1 MANSGQSNFLI
12 FFHILDQAQLAQHF
26 YVLLLDVRHL
36 HQLGSKGRAIEDALL
51 FGRGDALCL
60 EDDHILAIFIV
71 RNRDLQWSLLL
82 RFEQEVVLLDRP
94 LHGLAHRLK
103 GEILDFRDVL
113 GGVLQHLLRVG
124 IDCECF
130 V

>member
-1 MANSGQSNFLI
+1 MG
-12 FFHILDQAQLAQHF
+12 
-26 YVLLLDVRHL
+26 RE
-36 HQLGSKGRAIEDALL
+36 GRAIEDALL
-51 FGRGDALCL
+51 FGLSDALCL
-60 EDDHILAIFIV
+60 EDYHILAIFIV
-71 RNRDLQWSLLL
+71 GNRDLHWRLLL
-82 RFEQEVVLLDRP
+82 RFEQEVVLLDLP

-103 GEILDFRDVL
+103 DEILDFRDVL